1 MANEELLY
9 KTLFHGLKEET
20 DILVLY
26 DKNCQEA
33 TDSHVKNFFQ
43 LLSSDLKNHVSL
55 IKHIIE
61 NLPADNKPS
70 ISLTNLKDNRYE
82 IEKSHL
88 FKEAIHKLKSVKKT
102 KEELYSNVI
111 HDLRTPLIS
120 IVGFGRRLLSSLK
133 DKISE
138 KEFQQLQLIFDE
150 SRRLEDL
157 VNDFLDF
164 SRFESGKIVPH
175 FSEIN
180 LSEIVCDVIKILT
193 FQAEE
198 KIGRITNRL
207 PKTLPSIFA
216 DKKMFIRMFMNLIS
230 NAIKHGG
237 EGNEVYIEGE
247 HEGKY
252 VNVSVEDRGPGINE
266 DDLPRLFEM
275 FYRPS
280 QSQSIIGSGLGLAIV
295 KKIIDTHGGTIWAE
309 NKSTGGSI
317 FRIVIPLRAS

>member
-1 MANEELLY
+1 MI
-9 KTLFHGLKEET
+9 F
-20 DILVLY
+20 
-26 DKNCQEA
+26 
-33 TDSHVKNFFQ
+33 
-43 LLSSDLKNHVSL
+43 
-55 IKHIIE
+55 
-61 NLPADNKPS
+61 
-70 ISLTNLKDNRYE
+70 
-82 IEKSHL
+82 
-88 FKEAIHKLKSVKKT
+88 
-102 KEELYSNVI
+102 
-111 HDLRTPLIS
+111 HDLNQ
-120 IVGFGRRLLSSLK
+120 
-133 DKISE
+133 E
-138 KEFQQLQLIFDE
+138 KF
-150 SRRLEDL
+150 
-157 VNDFLDF
+157 
-164 SRFESGKIVPH
+164 PH

-180 LSEIVCDVIKILT
+180 LSEIVCDVINILT

-295 KKIIDTHGGTIWAE
+295 KKIIDTHGGSIWAE

-317 FRIVIPLRAS
+317 FRIVIPLRTS